1 MVGLHRPGPFE
12 VRHGLVTALANEMEI
27 VIGIT
32 FGQKLEAAG
41 QRKGQHWANTVM
53 GI

>member
-1 MVGLHRPGPFE
+1 MVGLYCPGPSE
-12 VRHGLVTALANEMEI
+12 VRHGLVAALANEMEI

-41 QRKGQHWANTVM
+41 QRKAQHWANTVM
-53 GI
+53 GM